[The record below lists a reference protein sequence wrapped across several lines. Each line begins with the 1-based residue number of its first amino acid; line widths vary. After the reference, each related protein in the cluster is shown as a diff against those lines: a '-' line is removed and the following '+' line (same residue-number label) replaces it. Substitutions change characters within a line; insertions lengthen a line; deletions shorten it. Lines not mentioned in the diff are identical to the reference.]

1 MPRASSTSAASSS
14 RCSHDSEHFPYC
26 YIDLDHCM
34 NALCQQ
40 EDIAIAINL
49 TNNDQTAFTE
59 IVFLDY
65 LFQTIQTKEKQLE
78 KEKQLA
84 HGRITR
90 LLSKKSSDQ
99 LYQWIINTNLDIPS
113 RLPIG
118 SPHTPLETHT
128 PSSISHSSHS
138 PKPKP
143 AQIRQYARSEIDR
156 INHRW
161 EFLLQNFLEDH
172 PEGMFTNPILIEDDD
187 NNEDVVL
194 LSEK

>member
-1 MPRASSTSAASSS
+1 M
-14 RCSHDSEHFPYC
+14 
-26 YIDLDHCM
+26 
-34 NALCQQ
+34 
-40 EDIAIAINL
+40 AINL
-49 TNNDQTAFTE
+49 TNNDRTTFTE

-65 LFQTIQTKEKQLE
+65 LFQIIWQKEKQLE

-84 HGRITR
+84 RDQIIR

-99 LYQWIINTNLDIPS
+99 LYQWIINTNLDISS

-138 PKPKP
+138 PEPKP
-143 AQIRQYARSEIDR
+143 VQIHQHMQSEIDG
-156 INHRW
+156 INHRQ
-161 EFLLQNFLEDH
+161 EFLLQNFPEDH
-172 PEGMFTNPILIEDDD
+172 LKGTFANPILIEDDD
-187 NNEDVVL
+187 NNENVVL